1 MDSSD
6 VQYKVERI
14 AEKYVQYKVAKK
26 PNILYHKLFYSK
38 QGIKITVV
46 NNHKGEASKRC
57 YLKEIAENLG
67 EKMTLILLWNI

>member
-6 VQYKVERI
+6 VQYKVEWI

-26 PNILYHKLFYSK
+26 PNILYCKLFYNK
-38 QGIKITVV
+38 QGRKITVV

-57 YLKEIAENLG
+57 YLKEIAENLR
-67 EKMTLILLWNI
+67 EKLTLILSWNI